1 MNRARIIGLILMILI
16 ISCNRKSEDADMLE
30 VSIDKLSFV
39 ADGESKSIVI
49 KSSSEFWSWQGL
61 PDWIYVKKVDDGT
74 ALIIVFRNDGEEA
87 RLGEIVFV
95 NGDLKRSVSI
105 EQAARPMDY
114 YFETEVKKI
123 EFDDVNDPVDV
134 KIDTNAKAWAV
145 LEKPDWITI
154 TKSETG
160 LTVQADKNL
169 MEIERKGV
177 VILEANEIRAQ
188 IEISQ
193 APKAYVRLSRGL
205 EPFDYMGGEQ
215 TIFFVSN
222 RKVEVNPLYGEFD
235 HFGYNVVSDNELQVS
250 CRVNDREKDIASS
263 FTFEYKDRVLLE
275 VEVNQRKSRLRE
287 DQRKY
292 LIAFYHATGG
302 AQWKNNTN
310 WLSDKPLSEWYGIR
324 MTSDGRFV
332 FRVDLS
338 DNNLKGPI
346 PEGFSILYSART
358 IKLCNNE
365 LEGSIPKEASKF
377 TVPIVLDLSNNN
389 LTGSIPVEICNS
401 HSLRDIDLR
410 WNKLSGVLPECFI
423 EQISKKACPQKEGY
437 KFDNYDCN
445 EPKL

>member
-1 MNRARIIGLILMILI
+1 MMSKR
-16 ISCNRKSEDADMLE
+16 
-30 VSIDKLSFV
+30 
-39 ADGESKSIVI
+39 ESKSIVI

-193 APKAYVRLSRGL
+193 APKAYVRLTE
-205 EPFDYMGGEQ
+205 EPKVFHYLGGVQILPFE
-215 TIFFVSN
+215 TNRDIEIEAHPYNPVSAF
-222 RKVEVNPLYGEFD
+222 KF
-235 HFGYNVVSDNELQVS
+235 ELVDGNKLNVS
-250 CRVNDREKDIASS
+250 CSINHIARERGRTLH
-263 FTFEYKDRVLLE
+263 FLYKGRSLLTVKFAQE
-275 VEVNQRKSRLRE
+275 KSNLAE
-287 DQRKY
+287 DQRAY
-292 LIAFYHATGG
+292 LIKFYHSTGG
-302 AQWKNNTN
+302 ENWKNNTN
-310 WLSDKPLSEWYGIR
+310 WLSDKPISEWYGVSVR
-324 MTSDGRFV
+324 AGD
-332 FRVDLS
+332 DLNGGIYRITLP
-338 DNNLKGPI
+338 DNNLKGTI
-346 PEGFSILYSART
+346 PEGFSILVGARF
-358 IKLCNNE
+358 IKLQNNS
-365 LEGSIPKEASKF
+365 LTGPIPKDLGDINEALF
-377 TVPIVLDLSNNN
+377 LYLQNND
-389 LTGSIPVEICNS
+389 LTGSIPPNICNLTS
-401 HSLRDIDLR
+401 RGGIDLR
-410 WNKLSGVLPECFI
+410 WNKLTGILPDCFT
-423 EQISKKACPQKEGY
+423 EKRSARACPQKDGY

-445 EPKL
+445 EP